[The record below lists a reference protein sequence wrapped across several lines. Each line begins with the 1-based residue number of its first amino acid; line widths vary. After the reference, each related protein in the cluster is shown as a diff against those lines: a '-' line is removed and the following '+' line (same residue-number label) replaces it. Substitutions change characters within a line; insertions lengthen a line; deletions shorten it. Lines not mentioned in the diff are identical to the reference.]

1 MAVDGSEVPS
11 VFCSLGS
18 EKVSIT
24 DDEIKSTL
32 HSFLDA
38 LGPREDVL
46 LLPPDFT
53 RFHSQAGKISRF
65 ICEYYNFVGNGEK
78 KDVEPDK
85 NSKHVLDEEQQH
97 TDSSQFSPNIT
108 ILPALGTHFPMTK
121 NQIETMFGNNLAAKE
136 DAFLVHD
143 WRKDVET
150 IGHAPADMVEKATNG
165 MVSRPWP
172 AQLNTQVWSRRKHD
186 PEKQPHKS
194 LILSV
199 GQVVPHEVMGM
210 ANFNKNLFVGVGGVE
225 GKSPCSLSFLFF
237 SSRNWID
244 LISQSNNHLNTC
256 YNSYQSITLYW
267 SCAWNGK
274 NDGKSFQSS
283 SIHSE

>member
-1 MAVDGSEVPS
+1 MSTADEVSLEERKIPS

-18 EKVSIT
+18 QETSLT
-24 DDEIKSTL
+24 DEEIKSTL

-65 ICEYYNFVGNGEK
+65 ICEYYNFVGE
-78 KDVEPDK
+78 DVVTEPDPK
-85 NSKHVLDEEQQH
+85 KQKVETPSPSDKSE
-97 TDSSQFSPNIT
+97 FSPDIT

-121 NQIETMFGNNLAAKE
+121 DQIEKMFGDELAAKE

-143 WRKDVET
+143 WRKDVVT
-150 IGHAPADMVEKATNG
+150 IGHAPKELVEKATNG

-172 AQLNTQVWSRRKHD
+172 AQLNKHVWSRRNMD
-186 PEKQPHKS
+186 AANAKQKHKS

-199 GQVVPHEVMGM
+199 GQIVPHEVLGM

-225 GKSPCSLSFLFF
+225 GKS
-237 SSRNWID
+237 
-244 LISQSNNHLNTC
+244 LI
-256 YNSYQSITLYW
+256 
-267 SCAWNGK
+267 
-274 NDGKSFQSS
+274 
-283 SIHSE
+283 IHQLVYFYAVFKQHIN